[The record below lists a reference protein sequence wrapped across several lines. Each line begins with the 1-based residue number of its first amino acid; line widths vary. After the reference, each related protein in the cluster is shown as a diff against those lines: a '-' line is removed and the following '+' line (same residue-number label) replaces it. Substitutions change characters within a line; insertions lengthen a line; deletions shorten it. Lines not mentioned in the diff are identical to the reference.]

1 MLDNPI
7 VKCINKLMQNKNIE
21 RKQMSKIRMNTEFRN
36 KILNRY
42 VDHAEKENTQER
54 EAYNQAREKVDELY
68 PKAFE
73 LAKTVVGRAY
83 PQEDVATCKSLKAK
97 YGQPLDVVAKDK
109 CFYFSY
115 AKDQLEEDE
124 DEDDRQVSEHFDF
137 GLFGE
142 CESSN
147 NYHNESGKRFAYAY
161 KREELKEKDC
171 NADILAQQNE
181 KDDNPYK
188 TKHIEANDKALG
200 YSRYNSYNSENDN
213 NVGITRQFDSQFFL
227 DIIGTSHCRSRTIA
241 CTKEEFVVFK
251 MLKLAKS
258 NVITCH
264 QKWIDSI
271 EKQKQAMKTGLK
283 AYRYLSEGVELMK
296 ELGIEIDEAELVRC
310 NSTGL
315 TIYNPVN
322 LASMIKGMKNTTMTR
337 EQKIAFRK
345 EYEAQN
351 KLN

>member
-1 MLDNPI
+1 
-7 VKCINKLMQNKNIE
+7 
-21 RKQMSKIRMNTEFRN
+21 MSKIRMNTEFRN

-42 VDHAEKENTQER
+42 GESAEQEMTQEKD
-54 EAYNQAREKVDELY
+54 AFNDAREKVDELY

-73 LAKTVVGRAY
+73 LAKEVVSRAY
-83 PQEDVATCKSLKAK
+83 PPEDVATCKSLKQK
-97 YGQPLDVVAKDK
+97 YCSPLDVVAKDK

-115 AKDQLEEDE
+115 AKDQDEIDQDEERNEANDT
-124 DEDDRQVSEHFDF
+124 VSEHFDF
-137 GLFGE
+137 GLFGSCGNSE
-142 CESSN
+142 YSDET
-147 NYHNESGKRFAYAY
+147 GKQFAYAY
-161 KREELKEKDC
+161 KREELKAKDC
-171 NADILAQQNE
+171 NADILAQQNG
-181 KDDNPYK
+181 KDDNPHK

-200 YSRYNSYNSENDN
+200 YSRYSSYNSEDDN
-213 NVGITRQFDSQFFL
+213 SVGMTREFDSQFYL

-241 CTKEEFVVFK
+241 CTKEEFQVFK
-251 MLKLAKS
+251 MLKLAKA

-264 QKWIDSI
+264 QKWIDSL

-345 EYEAQN
+345 EYEKKQN
-351 KLN
+351 NLN

>member
-1 MLDNPI
+1 
-7 VKCINKLMQNKNIE
+7 
-21 RKQMSKIRMNTEFRN
+21 MNTEFRN

-42 VDHAEKENTQER
+42 VDNAETENTQER
-54 EAYNQAREKVDELY
+54 EAYLDAREKVDSIY

-73 LAKTVVGRAY
+73 LATRVVERAY
-83 PQEDVATCKSLKAK
+83 PQEDVATCKMLKGK
-97 YGQPLDVVAKDK
+97 YGSPLDVVAKDK

-115 AKDQLEEDE
+115 AKDELEEDE
-124 DEDDRQVSEHFDF
+124 NEDDRNVSEHFDF
-137 GLFGE
+137 GLYGRVGA
-142 CESSN
+142 
-147 NYHNESGKRFAYAY
+147 NEYGDETGKQFAYAY
-161 KREELKEKDC
+161 KREELKAKEC
-171 NADILAQQNE
+171 NPDILAQQNG
-181 KDDNPYK
+181 KDDNPHK

-200 YSRYNSYNSENDN
+200 YSGYSRYNSDDDNS
-213 NVGITRQFDSQFFL
+213 VGMTREFDSQFYL

-241 CTKEEFVVFK
+241 CSREEFLIFK
-251 MLKLAKS
+251 MLKQAKS

-315 TIYNPVN
+315 TIYNPQN

-337 EQKIAFRK
+337 EQKIAIRK
-345 EYEAQN
+345 EYEKQN
-351 KLN
+351 NLN

>member
-1 MLDNPI
+1 MT
-7 VKCINKLMQNKNIE
+7 
-21 RKQMSKIRMNTEFRN
+21 KIRMNTEFRN

-54 EAYNQAREKVDELY
+54 ESYLQSIEQVDVAYKN
-68 PKAFE
+68 AFE
-73 LAKTVVGRAY
+73 LAKLVVSRAY
-83 PQEDVATCKSLKAK
+83 PKEDVDLCKSLKQK

-115 AKDQLEEDE
+115 AKDQLEDDE
-124 DEDDRQVSEHFDF
+124 DERDRNVSEHFDF
-137 GLFGE
+137 GLFGSTGTSE
-142 CESSN
+142 YN
-147 NYHNESGKRFAYAY
+147 DDTGKQFAYAY
-161 KREELKEKDC
+161 KREELKAKEC
-171 NADILAQQNE
+171 NADILAQQNG
-181 KDDNPYK
+181 KDDNPHK
-188 TKHIEANDKALG
+188 TKHIDANDKALG
-200 YSRYNSYNSENDN
+200 YSGRYSSYNSDDDN
-213 NVGITRQFDSQFFL
+213 HIGITREFDSQFYL

-241 CTKEEFVVFK
+241 CAKHEFEVFK
-251 MLKLAKS
+251 MLKQAKA

-283 AYRYLSEGVELMK
+283 AYRYLSEGVELMT
-296 ELGIEIDEAELVRC
+296 ELGITIDEAELVRV

-337 EQKIAFRK
+337 EQKIALRM
-345 EYEAQN
+345 EYEKKESVN
-351 KLN
+351 

>member
-1 MLDNPI
+1 
-7 VKCINKLMQNKNIE
+7 MQNKNIE
-21 RKQMSKIRMNTEFRN
+21 RKTMSKIRMNTEFRN

-42 VDHAEKENTQER
+42 VEHAETETTQEQQ
-54 EAYNQAREKVDELY
+54 AFLQARENVDYAY

-73 LAKTVVGRAY
+73 LAKLVVNRAY
-83 PQEDVATCKSLKAK
+83 PSEDVATCKSLKAK

-115 AKDQLEEDE
+115 AKENLEEDE
-124 DEDDRQVSEHFDF
+124 DERDRNISEHFDF
-137 GLFGE
+137 GLFGSCGNSE
-142 CESSN
+142 YSDET
-147 NYHNESGKRFAYAY
+147 GKQFAYAY
-161 KREELKEKDC
+161 KREELKAKEC
-171 NADILAQQNE
+171 NADILAQQNG
-181 KDDNPYK
+181 KDDNPHK
-188 TKHIEANDKALG
+188 TKHIDANDKALG
-200 YSRYNSYNSENDN
+200 YSHYSSYNSDDDN
-213 NVGITRQFDSQFFL
+213 SVGMTREFDSQFYL

-241 CTKEEFVVFK
+241 CTKEEFQVFK
-251 MLKLAKS
+251 MLKLAKA

-337 EQKIAFRK
+337 EQKIAIRK
-345 EYEAQN
+345 QYESEGKIN
-351 KLN
+351 

>member
-1 MLDNPI
+1 
-7 VKCINKLMQNKNIE
+7 
-21 RKQMSKIRMNTEFRN
+21 MSKIRMNTEFRN

-42 VDHAEKENTQER
+42 VESAETENTQER

-68 PKAFE
+68 PQAFE
-73 LAKTVVGRAY
+73 LATDVVERAY
-83 PQEDVATCKSLKAK
+83 PQEDVITCQSLKSK
-97 YGQPLDVVAKDK
+97 YGSPLDVVAKDK

-115 AKDQLEEDE
+115 AKDQDEIDQNEERNEANDN
-124 DEDDRQVSEHFDF
+124 VSEHFDF
-137 GLFGE
+137 GLFGSCGNSE
-142 CESSN
+142 YSDET
-147 NYHNESGKRFAYAY
+147 GKQFAYAY
-161 KREELKEKDC
+161 KREELKEKEC
-171 NADILAQQNE
+171 NADVLAQQNG

-200 YSRYNSYNSENDN
+200 YSHYSSYNSDNDN
-213 NVGITRQFDSQFFL
+213 SVGITREFDSQFYL

-241 CTKEEFVVFK
+241 CTKDEFIVFK
-251 MLKLAKS
+251 MLKQAKA

-337 EQKIAFRK
+337 EQKIAIRK
-345 EYEAQN
+345 EYEKQN
-351 KLN
+351 NLN

>member
-1 MLDNPI
+1 
-7 VKCINKLMQNKNIE
+7 
-21 RKQMSKIRMNTEFRN
+21 MSKIRMNTEFRN

-42 VDHAEKENTQER
+42 VDNAETENTQER
-54 EAYNQAREKVDELY
+54 EAYLDAREKVNELY
-68 PKAFE
+68 PQAFR
-73 LAKTVVGRAY
+73 LAKSVVENAY
-83 PQEDVATCKSLKAK
+83 PQEDVDTCKSLKAK

-115 AKDQLEEDE
+115 AKDELEEDE
-124 DEDDRQVSEHFDF
+124 NEEDRNVSEHFDF
-137 GLFGE
+137 GLYGNV
-142 CESSN
+142 SDSD
-147 NYHNESGKRFAYAY
+147 YGGNEEAKKFAYAY
-161 KREELKEKDC
+161 YREELKAKDC
-171 NADILAQQNE
+171 NRDILAQQE
-181 KDDNPYK
+181 GKDDNPHK
-188 TKHIEANDKALG
+188 TKHIDLNDKALG
-200 YSRYNSYNSENDN
+200 YSGYSQYNSDNDN
-213 NVGITRQFDSQFFL
+213 SIGLTKKFDSQWYL

-241 CTKEEFVVFK
+241 CNKEQFLIFK
-251 MLKLAKS
+251 IWKQAKA

-315 TIYNPVN
+315 TIYNPQN

-345 EYEAQN
+345 QYEQQSN
-351 KLN
+351 

>member
-1 MLDNPI
+1 
-7 VKCINKLMQNKNIE
+7 
-21 RKQMSKIRMNTEFRN
+21 MNTEFRN

-42 VDHAEKENTQER
+42 VEHAETETTQEQQ
-54 EAYNQAREKVDELY
+54 AFLQAREQVDNVY
-68 PKAFE
+68 PKASE
-73 LAKTVVGRAY
+73 LAKAVVLRAY
-83 PQEDVATCKSLKAK
+83 PSEDVATCKTLKQK

-115 AKDQLEEDE
+115 AKDELTEDE
-124 DEDDRQVSEHFDF
+124 DERDRKVSEHFDF
-137 GLFGE
+137 GLFG
-142 CESSN
+142 SLDNSD
-147 NYHNESGKRFAYAY
+147 YSGSDTGKQFAYAY

-171 NADILAQQNE
+171 NPDILAQQNG
-181 KDDNPYK
+181 KDDNPHK
-188 TKHIEANDKALG
+188 TKHIDANNKALG
-200 YSRYNSYNSENDN
+200 YSNYSSYNSDDDN
-213 NVGITRQFDSQFFL
+213 SVGITREFDSQFYL

-241 CTKEEFVVFK
+241 CTREEFLVFK
-251 MLKLAKS
+251 MLKQAKS

-296 ELGIEIDEAELVRC
+296 ELGVEIDEAELVRC

-337 EQKIAFRK
+337 EQKIAIRK

-351 KLN
+351 NIN

>member
-1 MLDNPI
+1 
-7 VKCINKLMQNKNIE
+7 
-21 RKQMSKIRMNTEFRN
+21 MSKIRMNTEFRN

-42 VDHAEKENTQER
+42 SESAEQEITQEKD
-54 EAYNQAREKVDELY
+54 AFNGAREQVDILY

-73 LAKTVVGRAY
+73 LAKLVVGRAY

-115 AKDQLEEDE
+115 AKDELNEDE
-124 DEDDRQVSEHFDF
+124 DESDRNVSEHFDF
-137 GLFGE
+137 GLFGDI
-142 CESSN
+142 ESD
-147 NYHNESGKRFAYAY
+147 YGHNRESGNKFAYAY
-161 KREELKEKDC
+161 KREELKAKDC
-171 NADILAQQNE
+171 NPDILAQQNG
-181 KDDNPYK
+181 KDENPHK
-188 TKHIEANDKALG
+188 TKHIDANNKALGHSG
-200 YSRYNSYNSENDN
+200 YSRYNSDDDN
-213 NVGITRQFDSQFFL
+213 TIGITREFDSQFYL

-241 CTKEEFVVFK
+241 CTRQEFEVFK
-251 MLKLAKS
+251 MLKQAKS

-296 ELGIEIDEAELVRC
+296 ELGIELDEAELVRC

-315 TIYNPVN
+315 TIYNPQN

-337 EQKIAFRK
+337 EQKIAIRK
-345 EYEAQN
+345 EYEKQN
-351 KLN
+351 NLN

>member
-1 MLDNPI
+1 
-7 VKCINKLMQNKNIE
+7 
-21 RKQMSKIRMNTEFRN
+21 MNTEFRN

-42 VDHAEKENTQER
+42 VESAETENTQER
-54 EAYNQAREKVDELY
+54 EAYLQAREKVAY
-68 PKAFE
+68 AYANAFDV
-73 LAKTVVGRAY
+73 ATDVVSRAY
-83 PQEDVATCKSLKAK
+83 PEEDVQTCKSLKAK

-115 AKDQLEEDE
+115 AKDQLDEDE
-124 DEDDRQVSEHFDF
+124 DESDREVSEHFDF
-137 GLFGE
+137 GLYG
-142 CESSN
+142 SLDNSD
-147 NYHNESGKRFAYAY
+147 YSGSETGKQFAYAY
-161 KREELKEKDC
+161 KREELKAKDC
-171 NADILAQQNE
+171 NPDILAQQNG
-181 KDDNPYK
+181 KDDNPHK
-188 TKHIEANDKALG
+188 TKHIDANDKALG
-200 YSRYNSYNSENDN
+200 YTRYSSYNSDNDN
-213 NVGITRQFDSQFFL
+213 NVGITREFDSQFYL

-241 CTKEEFVVFK
+241 CTKDEFQVFK
-251 MLKLAKS
+251 MLKQAKA

-296 ELGIEIDEAELVRC
+296 ELDIEIDEAELVRC

-315 TIYNPVN
+315 TIYNPQN

-337 EQKIAFRK
+337 EQKIAIRK
-345 EYEAQN
+345 EYEKQN

>member
-1 MLDNPI
+1 
-7 VKCINKLMQNKNIE
+7 
-21 RKQMSKIRMNTEFRN
+21 MSKIRMNTEFRN

-42 VDHAEKENTQER
+42 VESAENENTQER
-54 EAYNQAREKVDELY
+54 EAFNQARENVDYAY

-73 LAKTVVGRAY
+73 LAKLVIERAY
-83 PQEDVATCKSLKAK
+83 PEEDVLTCRSLKQK
-97 YGQPLDVVAKDK
+97 YGEPLDVVAKDK

-115 AKDQLEEDE
+115 AKDELEENE
-124 DEDDRQVSEHFDF
+124 DEDDRNISEHFDF
-137 GLFGE
+137 GLYG
-142 CESSN
+142 SLSDSD
-147 NYHNESGKRFAYAY
+147 YGGSESGKQFAYAY
-161 KREELKEKDC
+161 KREELKAKEC
-171 NADILAQQNE
+171 NPDILAQQNG
-181 KDDNPYK
+181 KDDNPHK

-200 YSRYNSYNSENDN
+200 YSRYSRYNSDDDN
-213 NVGITRQFDSQFFL
+213 SVGMTRDFDSQWYL

-241 CTKEEFVVFK
+241 CTKDEFQVFK
-251 MLKLAKS
+251 MLKQAKAT
-258 NVITCH
+258 VITCH

-296 ELGIEIDEAELVRC
+296 ELGIELDEAELVRC

-315 TIYNPVN
+315 TIYNPQN
-322 LASMIKGMKNTTMTR
+322 LASMIKGMKNTTISR

-345 EYEAQN
+345 EYEKQN

>member
-1 MLDNPI
+1 
-7 VKCINKLMQNKNIE
+7 
-21 RKQMSKIRMNTEFRN
+21 MSKIRMNTEFRN

-42 VDHAEKENTQER
+42 VEHAETETTQEQQGFL
-54 EAYNQAREKVDELY
+54 QAREKVDEVY
-68 PKAFE
+68 PLAFE
-73 LAKTVVGRAY
+73 VAKKVVSRAY
-83 PQEDVATCKSLKAK
+83 PSEDVATCKSLKKK

-115 AKDQLEEDE
+115 AKDELEEDE
-124 DEDDRQVSEHFDF
+124 DENDRQVSEHFDF

-142 CESSN
+142 VDNSN
-147 NYHNESGKRFAYAY
+147 YGNSTGPQFAYAY
-161 KREELKEKDC
+161 CREGLKAQDC
-171 NADILAQQNE
+171 NPDILAQQNG
-181 KDDNPYK
+181 KDENPHK
-188 TKHIEANDKALG
+188 TKHIDANNKALGHSG
-200 YSRYNSYNSENDN
+200 YSRYNSDNDN
-213 NVGITRQFDSQFFL
+213 SVGTTREFDSQYYL

-241 CTKEEFVVFK
+241 CNREEFLIFK
-251 MLKLAKS
+251 MLKQAKA

-283 AYRYLSEGVELMK
+283 AYRYLSEGVELMQ
-296 ELGIEIDEAELVRC
+296 ELGVELDEAELVRC

-315 TIYNPVN
+315 TIYNPQN

-337 EQKIAFRK
+337 EQKIAIRK

-351 KLN
+351 KVN

>member
-1 MLDNPI
+1 
-7 VKCINKLMQNKNIE
+7 
-21 RKQMSKIRMNTEFRN
+21 MSKIRMNTEFRN

-42 VDHAEKENTQER
+42 GESAEQEMTQEKD
-54 EAYNQAREKVDELY
+54 AFNDAREKVDELY

-73 LAKTVVGRAY
+73 LAKEVVSRAY
-83 PQEDVATCKSLKAK
+83 PPEDVATCKSLKQK
-97 YGQPLDVVAKDK
+97 YGSPLDVVAKDK

-115 AKDQLEEDE
+115 AKDQDEIDQDEERNEANDT
-124 DEDDRQVSEHFDF
+124 VSEHFDF
-137 GLFGE
+137 GLFGSCGNSE
-142 CESSN
+142 YSDET
-147 NYHNESGKRFAYAY
+147 GKQFAYAY
-161 KREELKEKDC
+161 KREELKAKEC
-171 NADILAQQNE
+171 NPDILAQQNG
-181 KDDNPYK
+181 KDDNPHK

-200 YSRYNSYNSENDN
+200 YSRYSSYNSEDDN
-213 NVGITRQFDSQFFL
+213 SVGMTREFDSQFYL

-241 CTKEEFVVFK
+241 CTKEEFQVFK
-251 MLKLAKS
+251 MLKLAKA

-264 QKWIDSI
+264 QKWIDSL

-345 EYEAQN
+345 EYEKKQN
-351 KLN
+351 NLN